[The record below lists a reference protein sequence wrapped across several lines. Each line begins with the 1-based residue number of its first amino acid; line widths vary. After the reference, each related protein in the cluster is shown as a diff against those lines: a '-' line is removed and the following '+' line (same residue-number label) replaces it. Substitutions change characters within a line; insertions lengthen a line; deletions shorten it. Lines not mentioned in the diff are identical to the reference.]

1 MDYQDNV
8 RTRADQLKEKE
19 NFRTLRKMALKS
31 GIRTLFLFTMEA
43 EIFDSMLEDD
53 NHVALTYAQTIQNIE
68 KILTSTTSEMSGQV
82 IRETVQEFI
91 EDFREE
97 FGSDLLALYRED
109 ITAYTE
115 TMIQI
120 HSKVEQL
127 REIVLEKIK
136 SGQPID
142 TLEVDPD
149 VMKLVEKPDD
159 QYLL

>member
-8 RTRADQLKEKE
+8 RTRADQLKEKD
-19 NFRTLRKMALKS
+19 NFRTLRKMALRS

-97 FGSDLLALYRED
+97 FGSDLLALYRDD

-136 SGQPID
+136 NGQPID